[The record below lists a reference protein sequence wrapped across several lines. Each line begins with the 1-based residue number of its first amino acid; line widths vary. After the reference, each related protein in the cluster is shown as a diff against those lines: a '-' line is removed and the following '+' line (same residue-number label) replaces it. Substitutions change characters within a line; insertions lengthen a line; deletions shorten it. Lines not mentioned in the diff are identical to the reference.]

1 MTKHLALLASLG
13 KLGLSEH
20 IVVVESVVDLRG
32 ARQGRRTESRVLEQS
47 VDLRGA
53 RQGRRTESRVCWSS
67 QLLDVKPLRPMLQAL
82 FHPSNPLLPREQ
94 GTLDTGATFNYQRA

>member
-32 ARQGRRTESRVLEQS
+32 ARQGRRTESHVLEQA

-53 RQGRRTESRVCWSS
+53 RQGRRTESRVC
-67 QLLDVKPLRPMLQAL
+67 V
-82 FHPSNPLLPREQ
+82 
-94 GTLDTGATFNYQRA
+94 GAVSC